1 MDGIDPITIAVR
13 PTKAFA
19 EMHGPVLLRAW
30 RGVIDGSGEPI
41 VALVASVRSDDDN
54 VELSHPTPIE
64 PPDLIEL
71 ATQAMGRLMRVMSR
85 LQPAEVEAI
94 AALAELVTGHADTKY
109 HRESAGK
116 FCRDVLRIIEPKG
129 GFW

>member
-1 MDGIDPITIAVR
+1 MDGPDPLTIVLR

-30 RGVIDGSGEPI
+30 RGVVEGEREPV
-41 VALVASVRSDDDN
+41 VALVASVRADASN
-54 VELSHPTPIE
+54 IELSHPMPIE
-64 PPDLIEL
+64 APDLTEL
-71 ATQAMGRLMRVMSR
+71 ATQAMGRLIRVLNR

-94 AALAELVTGHADTKY
+94 AALAELVTGHADSEH
-109 HRESAGK
+109 HRDSAGR
-116 FCRDVLRIIEPKG
+116 FCRNVLRIIDKG